1 MSEMRI
7 AAAPISWGICDAP
20 DYGYQYPY
28 PEVLDDMK
36 DLGVTASELGPV
48 GFFLPDNAAQAREEL
63 VSRGIEP
70 VGLYVD
76 PVMHTDD
83 PAWRDQLERTITF
96 VKDAGATTI
105 VLAALPA
112 PFAYTGHSG
121 LSEAEWKTLLSNLDE
136 ASDLAEAAGI
146 TLAIHPHLGTLVLT
160 PSEIDRVLEGS
171 KIKFC
176 LDTGH
181 GLAGGN
187 DVVELIRKTGDRLV
201 MVHMKDA
208 KKSLFEQMERG
219 EIEFMTAVEQGIF
232 CSLGE
237 GDLPIDDI
245 FDALNDIDYRGWIVL
260 EQDAKYPAGRPSVSP
275 TDAVAQSLQVVKD
288 QLARIA

>member
-1 MSEMRI
+1 MKI

-28 PEVLDDMK
+28 AEVLDDMQ

-48 GFFLPDNAAQAREEL
+48 GFFLPDDPAKARHEL

-83 PAWRDQLERTITF
+83 DAWRAQLERTIDF
-96 VKDAGATTI
+96 VKAAGATTI

-121 LSEAEWKTLLSNLDE
+121 LSEAEWQTLLENLDAASDMAE
-136 ASDLAEAAGI
+136 ASGI

-160 PSEIDRVLEGS
+160 PEEIDRVLTGS

-201 MVHMKDA
+201 MVHMKDT
-208 KKSLFEQMERG
+208 KKELVEQMDRG
-219 EIEFMTAVEQGIF
+219 EIEFMTAVERGIF

-237 GDLPIDDI
+237 GDLPIDEI
-245 FDALNDIDYRGWIVL
+245 FDALREIDYRGWIVL
-260 EQDAKYPAGRPSVSP
+260 EQDAKYAAGRPAESP
-275 TDAVAQSLQVVKD
+275 KDAVAVSLKAVKA
-288 QLARIA
+288 QLTH